1 LAGTAEKLSGMYEA
15 STMVAEVEWRP
26 KTLVK
31 RVLLAANVA
40 PLADYSSGAT
50 VDEMLFS
57 GRLLHSQQPVLISLK
72 GSWRPPGVR
81 PGRCTHAAGL
91 TAFIPPTTEPLA
103 GKTRIAVNCE
113 DTLLCPTILKAVRLS
128 VTAK

>member
-1 LAGTAEKLSGMYEA
+1 
-15 STMVAEVEWRP
+15 MVADVEWRP

-40 PLADYSSGAT
+40 PLADYSSGAA

-72 GSWRPPGVR
+72 GACRPPAR
-81 PGRCTHAAGL
+81 RRACLAEALTPLATPLLPAAP
-91 TAFIPPTTEPLA
+91 TAEPLA